1 MIDFLLSLPTWSG
14 CIVAM
19 GFTTVTGFVV
29 YLVSYK
35 LISKYKREDMKEPTN
50 NLFRVVG
57 TLVSLMLALAF
68 SEVMAEQRTIRNA
81 VQRETFNRTLLKILD
96 SDGYRSFEERY
107 IGPGR

>member
-1 MIDFLLSLPTWSG
+1 MIDVLISLPMWSG
-14 CIVAM
+14 SLVAM

-57 TLVSLMLALAF
+57 MLFSLMLALEF
-68 SEVMAEQRTIRNA
+68 SEVIADQRTIRNA
-81 VQRETFNRTLLKILD
+81 VRH
-96 SDGYRSFEERY
+96 
-107 IGPGR
+107 